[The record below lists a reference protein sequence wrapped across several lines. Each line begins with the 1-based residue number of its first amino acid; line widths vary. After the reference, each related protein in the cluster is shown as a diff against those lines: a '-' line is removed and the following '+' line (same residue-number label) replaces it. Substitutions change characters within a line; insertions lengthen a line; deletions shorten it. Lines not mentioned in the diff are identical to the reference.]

1 MRIQL
6 CVYRCKWWH
15 VGRARVRQA
24 QKRLPHLLKTA
35 TWACAAQGGRSV
47 LDDAIEYVSNLN
59 NRCSGA
65 KGVDKSIMSPL
76 EFANKDTGRCSY
88 TCVGQ

>member
-1 MRIQL
+1 
-6 CVYRCKWWH
+6 
-15 VGRARVRQA
+15 
-24 QKRLPHLLKTA
+24 
-35 TWACAAQGGRSV
+35 V